1 MKPKQDEAGQ
11 VTTEMEVGKFKGIV
25 TVQSQKA
32 MKAYEKA
39 KDELLTELK
48 QALNEAA
55 IKISSKPFLLDI
67 SKLETSEGRMKLESS
82 LEDLGLGHFNVCK
95 HIAEL

>member
-1 MKPKQDEAGQ
+1 
-11 VTTEMEVGKFKGIV
+11 
-25 TVQSQKA
+25 

-39 KDELLTELK
+39 KDDLLKDLK
-48 QALNEAA
+48 QALNEAS

-82 LEDLGLGHFNVCK
+82 L
-95 HIAEL
+95 